1 MINNEPSHIEE
12 EGYCMHG
19 GCLRPFAVTSKIH
32 LLAMAGTDRLPL
44 SMNQNVI
51 IVDRGNWFSRTF
63 SVCSQLA
70 SIFQSDQPI
79 KPAPKHKYLNV
90 SSFQNGENG
99 VNVNTFEE
107 MEAIPRLKGI

>member
-1 MINNEPSHIEE
+1 
-12 EGYCMHG
+12 MHG

-51 IVDRGNWFSRTF
+51 MVDRGFENIFS
-63 SVCSQLA
+63 LLP
-70 SIFQSDQPI
+70 IGLYIQSDQPI
-79 KPAPKHKYLNV
+79 KPAAPKHKYLNV
-90 SSFQNGENG
+90 SSFQNGENS

-107 MEAIPRLKGI
+107 MEAIPHFKMI

>member
-51 IVDRGNWFSRTF
+51 MVDRGFENIFSLLPIGLYI
-63 SVCSQLA
+63 SV
-70 SIFQSDQPI
+70 
-79 KPAPKHKYLNV
+79 
-90 SSFQNGENG
+90 
-99 VNVNTFEE
+99 
-107 MEAIPRLKGI
+107 